1 VDLRAPVLEYTSLR
15 LPDATDATDATD
27 GRNRSSCGSC
37 PSASGQS
44 PSGGA
49 RLQEQRIRVLAIPGS
64 LRRASYNRKL
74 LDATRQLARD
84 PVDIDIYEDGQH
96 IPLFNEDF
104 EGDLTPQPVLEL
116 RSRIRSADAVLI
128 ASPEYNS
135 SITGVLKNLIDW
147 ASRPYGQSA
156 FAGKPVSVVGAS
168 PSRFG
173 ALRSQETA
181 IAVLGSAGARVVGG
195 PHPVERV
202 FALVD
207 PDGRIGDGAT
217 LEMLQGVLTKLVGAA
232 AASPVAGS

>member
-1 VDLRAPVLEYTSLR
+1 MPKSIVDKSPVGVQQAHIPGFPESRALGSDSRAPVLEYTLLR
-15 LPDATDATDATD
+15 LPDATDATD
-27 GRNRSSCGSC
+27 GGNRSSCGSC

-84 PVDIDIYEDGQH
+84 PVDIDIYEDGH
-96 IPLFNEDF
+96 HVPLFNEDF

-116 RSRIRSADAVLI
+116 RSGIRSADAVLI

-147 ASRPYGQSA
+147 ASRPNV
-156 FAGKPVSVVGAS
+156 PVG
-168 PSRFG
+168 
-173 ALRSQETA
+173 L
-181 IAVLGSAGARVVGG
+181 
-195 PHPVERV
+195 
-202 FALVD
+202 
-207 PDGRIGDGAT
+207 
-217 LEMLQGVLTKLVGAA
+217 
-232 AASPVAGS
+232 